1 MLFSIQTGNTAVD
14 LTVNILIFIVG
25 TAVLVKGSDLFI
37 DSAAN
42 IARRW
47 GVSELVIGLTLVSI
61 GTSLPELASSVY
73 ASIRGEGSFIIGNI
87 VGSNITNISLIL
99 AIGIIGMGKMPFEK
113 RVLTR
118 DALVMI
124 IITNLC
130 ILLFGLP
137 LPCASKGG
145 PAHGIN
151 FIGGIILLILC
162 VVYMVILFREKR
174 IQPEAGSEK
183 TEGKTAGRNL
193 VLEFILLAVSG
204 AMISFGS
211 KGMVD
216 PVVWGAQQLGVSMLV
231 ISSTIVAFGT
241 SVPELAVTL
250 AGIIKKRHDIALGNI
265 LGSNIFNILL
275 IFGVTGC
282 ISPLPLDGQLI
293 GIVNLVLMELTA
305 VALILFMATGKDHLK
320 RRHGFVL
327 LFLYVLFM
335 AANCAAALMH

>member
-1 MLFSIQTGNTAVD
+1 MFCIQTGNTGLD
-14 LTVNILIFIVG
+14 LAVNILIFIAG

-61 GTSLPELASSVY
+61 GTSLPELASSTY

-87 VGSNITNISLIL
+87 VGSNVTNISLIL

-118 DALVMI
+118 DAMVMI
-124 IITNLC
+124 FVSALC
-130 ILLFGLP
+130 GLLFLLP
-137 LPCASKGG
+137 LPGSAPGSPG
-145 PAHGIN
+145 HGIN
-151 FIGGIILLILC
+151 FIGGILLLVLC
-162 VVYMVILFREKR
+162 VLYMAILFRESR
-174 IQPEAGSEK
+174 TQPEAEAEK
-183 TEGKTAGRNL
+183 PEGTPERSI
-193 VLEFILLAVSG
+193 VLELILLAVSG
-204 AMISFGS
+204 AMVMLGS

-250 AGIIKKRHDIALGNI
+250 AGIIKKRHEIALGNI

-282 ISPLPLDGQLI
+282 ISTLPLDGQFI
-293 GIVNLVLMELTA
+293 GWFNVILMEVTA
-305 VALILFMATGKDHLK
+305 GTLLLFMAVSKDHLK
-320 RRHGFVL
+320 RRHGFALLVL
-327 LFLYVLFM
+327 YAAFM
-335 AANCAAALMH
+335 AANCAAALMR